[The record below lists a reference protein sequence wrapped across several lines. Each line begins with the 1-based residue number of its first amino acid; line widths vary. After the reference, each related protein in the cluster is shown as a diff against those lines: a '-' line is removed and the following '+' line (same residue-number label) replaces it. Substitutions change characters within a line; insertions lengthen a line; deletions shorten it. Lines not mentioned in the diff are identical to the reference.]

1 MKKDYSVTL
10 DIIRVLAMAGV
21 LAVHFEQYF
30 PMTEWIHNICSA
42 GRYGVQAFFAL
53 SAYLACSWFMKEGA
67 TTSDYYKRRA
77 QRILPTYYAA
87 IVACMIYL
95 EFIAGGTPADPC
107 HMGWLRYFLGLQ
119 LWLPSNDFFVWNNC
133 CAMWC
138 MSDFLFFYAVAPL
151 VFKYVKSFKAALIF
165 LAICMVV
172 AILVRQG
179 SKQLSRELFD
189 EVRLFFRWNP
199 LYQMQY
205 FAVGIVT
212 FFALRE
218 NKIRLGS
225 IIIGILALAH
235 FKSGM
240 MAAGLTGLCIL
251 LLPSTAIQLKGK
263 ALSALRLTSKYSFHI
278 YLTHMLALRAAGAL
292 ALLWWAETS
301 PEYYASLLIV
311 SVLLC
316 LGLTILLEMVQRG
329 SDALFGK
336 GRKQTT

>member
-1 MKKDYSVTL
+1 MKKDYSITL
-10 DIIRVLAMAGV
+10 DLIRVLAMAGV

-30 PMTEWIHNICSA
+30 PMTEWIHNICST

-53 SAYLACSWFMKEGA
+53 SAYLACVYFMKPGA
-67 TTSDYYKRRA
+67 STPEYYKRRA

-95 EFIAGGTPADPC
+95 EFIAGGTPPDPC

-119 LWLPSNDFFVWNNC
+119 LWLPSDNFYVWNNC

-151 VFKYVKSFKAALIF
+151 VFKYVKSFKAALVF

-179 SKQLSRELFD
+179 SKQLSCELFD

-235 FKSGM
+235 FKSAM

-263 ALSALRLTSKYSFHI
+263 ALAALKLTSKYSFHI
-278 YLTHMLALRAAGAL
+278 YLTHMLALRAARAAAL
-292 ALLWWAETS
+292 RWWAESS
-301 PEYYASLLIV
+301 PGYYATMLVAAVI
-311 SVLLC
+311 LC
-316 LGLTILLEMVQRG
+316 LLLTFALEMVQRG
-329 SDALFGK
+329 SDALFK
-336 GRKQTT
+336 KRENQTS